1 MKLQE
6 IYKLAVQMGI
16 ENDPRGA
23 EAVQKELDKAQKAFA
38 KLEEEDKAYFDQ
50 ETLTNPYDDSRILS
64 GKPDMEVS
72 KIFCGV
78 DIESGEVAVV
88 DALNRRGEGID
99 LLLAHHPEGAA
110 LAALPDVMHMQS
122 GYLASVGVK
131 PNLAESLMDER
142 IKEVRKSIGVTNHL
156 RAVHSAQLLDL
167 AFLCVHT
174 PCDNLVNKFVGDFLA
189 AEQPQTLDELCKC
202 LRKIPEYRFSAEQH
216 NPAQIVN
223 GSGSYSVG
231 KIMMDFT
238 GGTSGHKD
246 NMKALAEAG
255 ISTVICMHATDGMVE
270 SAKKARLNLV
280 IAGHI
285 ASDNVGLN
293 LFLDRLEALGIE
305 IVAGSGLVRVKRA
318 INE

>member
-6 IYKLAVQMGI
+6 IYALVVRMGI

-23 EAVQKELDKAQKAFA
+23 EAVQKELDKAQKAYD
-38 KLEEEDKAYFDQ
+38 KLEEEDKAYFDA
-50 ETLTNPYDDSRILS
+50 ETLTNPYADTRILA
-64 GKPDMEVS
+64 GAPEKEVT

-78 DIESGEVAVV
+78 DIESGEVAVA
-88 DALNRRGEGID
+88 DALNRQGAGID

-110 LAALPDVMHMQS
+110 LAALPDVMHLQS
-122 GYLASVGVK
+122 GYLTSVGV
-131 PNLAESLMDER
+131 PPSLAESLMDER
-142 IKEVRKSIGVTNHL
+142 IKEVRKSIGVVNHL
-156 RAVHSAQLLDL
+156 RAVHSAQLLGL
-167 AFLCVHT
+167 AFMCAHT
-174 PCDNLVNKFVGDFLA
+174 PCDNLVNRFVGDFLA
-189 AEQPQTLDELCKC
+189 AEQPQTLDELTKR

-216 NPAQIVN
+216 NPARIVN

-246 NMKALAEAG
+246 NMKALAKAG
-255 ISTVICMHATDGMVE
+255 ISTVICMHATDDMLK
-270 SAKKARLNLV
+270 SAKEVRLNLV

-293 LFLDRLEALGIE
+293 LFLDRLEAAGIE
-305 IVAGSGLVRVKRA
+305 IVAGSGLVRVRRA
-318 INE
+318 IND

>member
-6 IYKLAVQMGI
+6 IYALAVQMGM

-23 EAVQKELDKAQKAFA
+23 EAVQKELDKAQKAFS
-38 KLEEEDKAYFDQ
+38 KLDEEDKAFFDK
-50 ETLTNPYDDSRILS
+50 ETLANPYADTRILE
-64 GKPDMEVS
+64 GEPDMEVS
-72 KIFCGV
+72 KIYCGV
-78 DIESGEVAVV
+78 DIESGEVAVA

-110 LAALPDVMHMQS
+110 LAALPDVMHLQS

-142 IKEVRKSIGVTNHL
+142 IKEVRKSISVTNHL
-156 RAVHSAQLLDL
+156 RAVHSAKLLGL
-167 AFLCVHT
+167 AFMCVHT
-174 PCDNLVNKFVGDFLA
+174 PCDNLVTKFVGDFLE
-189 AEQPQTLDELCKC
+189 AEQPGTLEDLCKC
-202 LRKIPEYRFSAEQH
+202 LRKIPEYRFSAEH
-216 NPAQIVN
+216 NNPAQIVN

-231 KIMMDFT
+231 KIMIDFT

-246 NMKALAEAG
+246 NMKALSEAG
-255 ISTVICMHATDGMVE
+255 ISTVVCMHATDGMLE
-270 SAKKARLNLV
+270 SAKAARLNLV

-293 LFLDRLEALGIE
+293 LFLDRLEAAGID
-305 IVAGSGLVRVKRA
+305 IVAGSGLVRVKRSA
-318 INE
+318 E